1 MNYYILDTE
10 TSGLSKDAGVCEIAW
25 LEVDKDLNIVSEF
38 CTLVNPEVP
47 IEEGAMRIHGI
58 TEDDVLGKPTL
69 AEVASR
75 FSGPIQMCGHN
86 SSFDYRMIKNHI
98 QVESQICTL
107 KLAREFI
114 KHTTNHKLEVL
125 QKELNLP
132 VQDSHSALGDVHTC
146 RDLLLYLRENHGVT
160 LEEVAIRQSIPK
172 LLHTMPF
179 GKHKGR
185 VIANIA
191 PDYRAWLLT
200 QEIDADLRFTLERLK
215 GV

>member
-1 MNYYILDTE
+1 MNYHILDTE
-10 TSGLSKDAGVCEIAW
+10 TASLKGGVCEIAW

-58 TEDDVLGKPTL
+58 TEDDVHGKPTL
-69 AEVASR
+69 AEVASC
-75 FSGPIQMCGHN
+75 FSGPIQMVGHN
-86 SSFDYRMIKNHI
+86 SAFDKRMVKDAI
-98 QVESQICTL
+98 QIETLICTL

-132 VQDSHSALGDVHTC
+132 LQDSHSALGDVHTC
-146 RDLLLYLRENHGVT
+146 RDLLLHLREKYGVT
-160 LEEVAIRQSIPK
+160 LEAVAARLSIPK

-179 GKHKGR
+179 GTHKGR

-191 PDYRAWLLT
+191 PSYRAWLLT
-200 QEIDADLRFTLERLK
+200 QEIDADLRFTLEKLK

>member
-1 MNYYILDTE
+1 MNYHILDTE
-10 TSGLSKDAGVCEIAW
+10 TASLKGGVCEIAW

-58 TEDDVLGKPTL
+58 TEDDVRGKPTL
-69 AEVASR
+69 AEVASC
-75 FSGPIQMCGHN
+75 FNGPIQMVGHN
-86 SSFDYRMIKNHI
+86 SAFDKRMIKDAFQI
-98 QVESQICTL
+98 ETLICTL

-146 RDLLLYLRENHGVT
+146 RDLLLYLREKHEVT
-160 LEEVAIRQSIPK
+160 LEAVAARLSIPK

-191 PDYRAWLLT
+191 QDYRAWLLT

-215 GV
+215 GI

>member
-1 MNYYILDTE
+1 MNYHILDTE

-25 LEVDKDLNIVSEF
+25 LEVDKDLNIISEF

-69 AEVASR
+69 AEVASC
-75 FSGPIQMCGHN
+75 FNGPIQLVGHN
-86 SSFDYRMIKNHI
+86 CAFDMRMVKSAI

-114 KHTTNHKLEVL
+114 KNTTNHKLETL

-132 VQDSHSALGDVHTC
+132 PQDSHSALGDVHTC

-160 LEEVAIRQSIPK
+160 LEETAARLSIPK

-215 GV
+215 GI

>member
-1 MNYYILDTE
+1 MNYHILDTE
-10 TSGLSKDAGVCEIAW
+10 TASLKGGVCEIAW

-38 CTLVNPEVP
+38 CSLVNPGVP

-58 TEDDVLGKPTL
+58 TEDDVRGQPTL
-69 AEVASR
+69 AEVTAC
-75 FSGPIQMCGHN
+75 FNGPIQMVGHN
-86 SSFDYRMIKNHI
+86 SAFDKRMIKDAVQI
-98 QVESQICTL
+98 ETLICTL
-107 KLAREFI
+107 KLAREYI

-146 RDLLLYLRENHGVT
+146 RDLLLYLREKHGVT
-160 LEEVAIRQSIPK
+160 LETVAARLSIPK

-200 QEIDADLRFTLERLK
+200 QEIDADLRFTLERLR
-215 GV
+215 GI

>member
-1 MNYYILDTE
+1 MNYHILDTE
-10 TSGLSKDAGVCEIAW
+10 TASLKGGVCEIAW

-58 TEDDVLGKPTL
+58 TEDDVRGKPTL
-69 AEVASR
+69 AEVASC
-75 FSGPIQMCGHN
+75 FNGPIQMVGHN
-86 SSFDYRMIKNHI
+86 SAFDKRMIKDAI
-98 QVESQICTL
+98 QIETLICTL
-107 KLAREFI
+107 KLAREHI

-146 RDLLLYLRENHGVT
+146 RDLLLYLREKHGVT
-160 LEEVAIRQSIPK
+160 LEDAALRQSIPK
-172 LLHTMPF
+172 MLHTMPF

-215 GV
+215 GI